1 MINSR
6 ASCSSGRGNNARGG
20 TMRYAWWS
28 TVLDGPGCTPF
39 CDAKKHWMMPYGL
52 FLQWLCSSYD
62 VHFWQRAGRSIFE
75 VLRAISHPPES
86 SEPTERGTSK
96 YLLSVLAV
104 GVISPGC
111 SVVLAQSWAC
121 KLTVGKVCTGTVSTA
136 TMSGW
141 LDLFSTSSEE
151 SQVMLARI

>member
-1 MINSR
+1 MAVLFFMMSISDR
-6 ASCSSGRGNNARGG
+6 EQDEVSSK
-20 TMRYAWWS
+20 YY
-28 TVLDGPGCTPF
+28 VPYHTPRSHRNQR
-39 CDAKKHWMMPYGL
+39 KEGL
-52 FLQWLCSSYD
+52 
-62 VHFWQRAGRSIFE
+62 RSN
-75 VLRAISHPPES
+75 
-86 SEPTERGTSK
+86 

-151 SQVMLARI
+151 SQVMLGRI